1 MERKLYTIEE
11 VKKFVAEGRIM
22 VLTGEHS
29 LLEQLPKGKWIGG
42 TIPYF
47 MDHDTGKKSNDLIFV
62 DDFTDLANDIKIS
75 IYNTDTI
82 KNIAKNT
89 YTNGFTMLL
98 IPAFTDILSEF
109 SLNSFSYENIFTNP
123 VVGYVTGFDL
133 EKENQT
139 AKVFSGEDKQSYEQ
153 QAIALHIKL
162 PENKL
167 AQVEIVNI
175 FSQDT
180 NSPSIVFPKNGFEQD
195 ICTIDGKEQN
205 LADYIINNNIDIKFP
220 LIEEQNGALINKSF
234 MKIDEQN
241 KKVIFYAP
249 IFKNRE
255 YKFAQKL
262 ENYIEKFNFAIKD
275 IGKVDYACNCIL
287 NYLYG
292 GLEGQKINLPGA
304 TTFGEIAY
312 QLLNQTQIYLKI
324 LDK

>member
-255 YKFAQKL
+255 YKFAQKI
-262 ENYIEKFNFAIKD
+262 ENYIEKFNLAIKD

>member
-1 MERKLYTIEE
+1 
-11 VKKFVAEGRIM
+11 
-22 VLTGEHS
+22 
-29 LLEQLPKGKWIGG
+29 
-42 TIPYF
+42 
-47 MDHDTGKKSNDLIFV
+47 
-62 DDFTDLANDIKIS
+62 
-75 IYNTDTI
+75 
-82 KNIAKNT
+82 
-89 YTNGFTMLL
+89 
-98 IPAFTDILSEF
+98 
-109 SLNSFSYENIFTNP
+109 
-123 VVGYVTGFDL
+123 
-133 EKENQT
+133 
-139 AKVFSGEDKQSYEQ
+139 
-153 QAIALHIKL
+153 
-162 PENKL
+162 
-167 AQVEIVNI
+167 
-175 FSQDT
+175 
-180 NSPSIVFPKNGFEQD
+180 
-195 ICTIDGKEQN
+195 
-205 LADYIINNNIDIKFP
+205 
-220 LIEEQNGALINKSF
+220 